1 MSEKFNL
8 SWNDF
13 QTNVLRS
20 FSSLRRDTA
29 LCDVTL
35 VTDDHKMVRAH
46 KIVLSTC
53 SEFFKVVF
61 QNSLSNSNQ
70 LMLYLSDVSS
80 TDLSSI
86 LDYIYLGE
94 AQIFQEGIDN
104 FLTNAQKLKLEGLL
118 QTEEGTGRRESRGSS

>member
-1 MSEKFNL
+1 MIMSEKFNL

-13 QTNVLRS
+13 QSNVLRS

-35 VTDDHKMVRAH
+35 VTDDHKLVKAH
-46 KIVLSTC
+46 KTVLATC
-53 SEFFKVVF
+53 SEFFKAVF
-61 QNSLSNSNQ
+61 QNSLSNSNH
-70 LMLYLSDVSS
+70 LMLYLSD
-80 TDLSSI
+80 LSSHELNTI

-94 AQIFQEGIDN
+94 AQIFQEGLDK

-118 QTEEGTGRRESRGSS
+118 